1 WECRA
6 GVLCPPHPNKGA
18 IKRAMG
24 QHTVE
29 PSITAA
35 CGFLTAVDS
44 PSHGLFGGYLLVDM
58 AGRPLEF
65 HCTAPLKVSRAQQI
79 LYGATLYSHLHG
91 QQIGATLLAEGTL
104 QPQVVLTDLE
114 SMLHVRPHTKLPVAL
129 VVRRDTP
136 PTASSFYVGTACV
149 SPPSDHPEHASQ
161 LRAAIETLVASVDL
175 CEPFERIRA
184 AIEEAQRH

>member
-1 WECRA
+1 MQGLVGNAERGCHARPIQTGERSSKQWVSIRSN
-6 GVLCPPHPNKGA
+6 HPSQ
-18 IKRAMG
+18 R
-24 QHTVE
+24 HV
-29 PSITAA
+29 
-35 CGFLTAVDS
+35 GFS
-44 PSHGLFGGYLLVDM
+44 
-58 AGRPLEF
+58 
-65 HCTAPLKVSRAQQI
+65 QQSTRRRTGS
-79 LYGATLYSHLHG
+79 LA
-91 QQIGATLLAEGTL
+91 ATLLAEGTL